1 MQPGA
6 SMFIKIARKITPPI
20 IVDIYDYIFGFRG
33 DYKNWSDAVKDSVGY
48 DSDIILRKVLDSS
61 LKVIKGEVAYERDS
75 VTFERTQYSW
85 PLLAGLL
92 WIASCKKNRLN
103 IVDYGG
109 SLGSSYRQNKMF
121 LKNLQELRW
130 SIVEQEKFVRCG
142 KEQFENG
149 HLKFYDDLKTCCLE
163 NRPDAILF
171 SGVIQYLE
179 KPYTLLEE
187 VLSFGFD
194 FLVFDRTTFIESGED
209 RLTIQK
215 VKPTIYK
222 ASYPAWFF
230 SREKFLAFLSRDY
243 ELVAEFDALA
253 GIIRIGNRYGNDKG
267 FIFSRRNNIWNGME
281 RQIQESNHS

>member
-1 MQPGA
+1 ML
-6 SMFIKIARKITPPI
+6 STDSLFIKIARMITPPFL
-20 IVDIYDYIFGFRG
+20 VDLYRFIYGFRG
-33 DYKNWSDAVKDSVGY
+33 DYKNWSDAAKDSVGY
-48 DSDIILRKVLDSS
+48 DSDIILSKVLDSS
-61 LKVIKGEVAYERDS
+61 LKVIKGEAVYERDS
-75 VTFERTQYSW
+75 VTFERIQYSW

-142 KEQFENG
+142 KEHFENE

-163 NRPDAILF
+163 NQPDAILF

-179 KPYTLLEE
+179 KPYALLEE
-187 VLSFGFD
+187 VLAFEID
-194 FLVFDRTTFIESGED
+194 FLIFDRTTFIERGED

-215 VKPTIYK
+215 AKPTIYK

-230 SREKFLAFLSRDY
+230 NREKFLAFLSRDY
-243 ELVAEFDALA
+243 ELMAEFDALA
-253 GIIRIGNRYGNDKG
+253 GSIRIGNRYGNDKG
-267 FIFSRRNNIWNGME
+267 FIFSRRSNNWNGKE
-281 RQIQESNHS
+281 I